1 MIEIKWLKSLT
12 EEEKAQYMFGHC
24 EGCDFHPCERVEE
37 FRQFAESHPYDIK
50 SKDLKE
56 DFEGALDVEL
66 LSVST
71 VEVEDFGETE
81 ARRIIIPA
89 SIMSVEEFEAKHRFH
104 IVDKRYYSDNTGFS
118 YDHGGEQEG
127 CIMAPQYVAQI
138 ECGNQKV
145 ADGIGNHYK
154 VEIGYDYDIKRKSCD
169 RWEPD
174 QPVYI
179 SAQTGQ
185 GKNYFVEKNVIPH
198 VIQLNYDNITKQK
211 VLILSNRLALRC
223 QINQHILN
231 GGNLGEDDEKQIYS
245 YGEYADVMTYQ
256 GLLFN
261 KKRLEDVQRNAK
273 SRYIFVICDEAH
285 FFTSDAMFN
294 PDTAEILQ
302 TIVTVF
308 RKAIRIYMTATP
320 YECLVPIM
328 NCEKHT
334 GVFYHFQRDYS
345 YLNVATYSEIEEL
358 YGQIISSIGRK
369 EKWLIFIDDK
379 KRCRNV
385 KESLERLGKEKGIFM
400 QGTNSKI
407 YAVDAESKKDD
418 IYRSIIEKE
427 KLPNDVYAL
436 ITTSVLDN
444 GVNLYDIDNIV
455 VSDMLMVK
463 CLQMVGRARVRDKN
477 DSKTLYIK
485 RPDIKYIQNRIYDL
499 EKQKEAY
506 HHFELAYGEVCGANY
521 KSGRDEYNFLNKYY
535 DGKEEDWRNAK
546 HWFGRLT
553 DKSNWVYYNPVA
565 KSLMEKYLAQ
575 YNLIYREIE
584 EEENAILNQKV
595 GRLPGQKYLEYQLSW
610 FGKQYC
616 VDDDITLCGKTKAEA
631 LFTNFLDSHVD
642 KGIQIKKADKERFK
656 EEFAE
661 LYDNA
666 FGREDKNQ
674 ERIYAK
680 NKMNKVLQKQKLNY
694 QIQSTSDGW
703 EVVRVYADSKTGE

>member
-1 MIEIKWLKSLT
+1 MIESKWLKSLT
-12 EEEKAQYMFGHC
+12 EAEKAQYMFGHC
-24 EGCDFHPCERVEE
+24 EDCDFYPCERVEE
-37 FRQFAESHPYDIK
+37 FRQFAESHPQDIK

-56 DFEGALDVEL
+56 DIEGALDVEL

-81 ARRIIIPA
+81 AGRIIIPA
-89 SIMSVEEFEAKHRFH
+89 SVMSVEEYETKHRLH
-104 IVDKRYYSDNTGFS
+104 IADMRYYSDNKGFS
-118 YDHGGEQEG
+118 YDHGGEQKG

-138 ECGNQKV
+138 ECGNQTV
-145 ADGIGNHYK
+145 TDGISDHYK
-154 VEIGYDYDIKRKSCD
+154 VAIEYDYDIKRKSCD

-185 GKNYFVEKNVIPH
+185 GKNYFIEKKVIPY
-198 VIQLNYDNITKQK
+198 VKQLACDNITKQK

-285 FFTSDAMFN
+285 FFTADAMFN
-294 PDTAEILQ
+294 PDTDKILQ
-302 TIVTVF
+302 SIVTVF

-320 YECLVPIM
+320 YECLGSIM

-345 YLNVATYSEIEEL
+345 YLNVVTYSEIEEL

-385 KESLERLGKEKGIFM
+385 KESLERLGKEKGNFM

-407 YAVDAESKKDD
+407 YAIDAESKKDD

-477 DSKTLYIK
+477 DLKTLYIK
-485 RPDIKYIQNRIYDL
+485 RPDKKYIQNRIYDL

-506 HHFELAYGEVCGANY
+506 HYFELAYGEVCGANC
-521 KSGRDEYNFLNKYY
+521 KSRRDEYNFLSKYY

-553 DKSNWVYYNPVA
+553 DKPNQVYYNSFA
-565 KSLMEKYLAQ
+565 RSLMEKYLAQ
-575 YNLIYREIE
+575 YELIYQEME
-584 EEENAILNQKV
+584 EEENALKNQKV

-616 VDDDITLCGKTKAEA
+616 ADDDITLCGKTKAEA
-631 LFTNFLDSHVD
+631 LFTDFLDSHVD
-642 KGIQIKKADKERFK
+642 KEIRIKKADQKRFR

-661 LYDNA
+661 LYDNV

-674 ERIYAK
+674 DRTYGI

-694 QIQSTSDGW
+694 QIQNTSDGW